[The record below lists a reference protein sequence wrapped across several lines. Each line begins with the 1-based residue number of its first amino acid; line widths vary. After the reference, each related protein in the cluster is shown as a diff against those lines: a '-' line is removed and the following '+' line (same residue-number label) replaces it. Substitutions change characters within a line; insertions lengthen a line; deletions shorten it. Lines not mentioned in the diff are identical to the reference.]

1 MQTNIFLDINIVLD
15 MMDITRKNHANS
27 LKVLEISIMKNMQIF
42 ISEDMLSTIYYINSD
57 KKYALTF
64 FQKMIQKWKIVS
76 FGKEVIEQ
84 ALEFCLANGG
94 DLEDALQCFC
104 AKNNGCT
111 FLLTNDKKFNR
122 CGISIVGYEDFLA
135 L

>member
-1 MQTNIFLDINIVLD
+1 
-15 MMDITRKNHANS
+15 MMDNTRKNHTNS
-27 LKVLEISIMKNMQIF
+27 LKVLEISIIKNMQIF

-57 KKYALTF
+57 KKYVLAF

-76 FGKEVIEQ
+76 FGKEVIEE
-84 ALEFCLANGG
+84 ALEFSLANNS

-111 FLLTNDKKFNR
+111 LLLTNDKNFSH
-122 CGISIVGYEDFLA
+122 CGIAIVGYEDFLA